1 MYILITFI
9 FILCLYIIVY
19 KLLQRL
25 SPQPIQERAIGYCN
39 KMKCIS
45 KYEPVCGSDGITYE
59 NSCTFGQVSCKEPGL
74 KIVKYGECD
83 NKDSIDSCDVK
94 SCPKNYDPVCGSD
107 GKKYTN
113 KCLYN
118 QALCRQPD
126 LQIVKCEEAPKPK
139 PKPKFTPKPPKA
151 PVLSDCKK
159 PCNSIAKPVCG
170 SDGNTYGNLCSLM
183 RSKCSNPKLKLLYSG
198 LCKKINN

>member
-1 MYILITFI
+1 MYILFT
-9 FILCLYIIVY
+9 FILCLYIIIY
-19 KLLQRL
+19 KLLSTQQQL
-25 SPQPIQERAIGYCN
+25 PKISPQPIQERAELCN
-39 KMKCIS
+39 KMKCV
-45 KYEPVCGSDGITYE
+45 ENNPVCGSDGITYE
-59 NSCTFGQVSCKEPGL
+59 GPCSFGHVSCKNPGL
-74 KIVKYGECD
+74 KIVKYGACD
-83 NKDSIDSCDVK
+83 NKDSIDSCDKK

-139 PKPKFTPKPPKA
+139 FTPKPPKA
-151 PVLSDCKK
+151 PVSSDCKK

-183 RSKCSNPKLKLLYSG
+183 RSKCSNSKLKLLYSG
-198 LCKKINN
+198 LCKQMN